1 MYIQGRRSTDTLT
14 ATVGESDL
22 SLLTSCS
29 FSAPFLTWASDAVAS
44 RPRRMGASKFF
55 LNSAAVPSAVD
66 QEDYTLALL

>member
-1 MYIQGRRSTDTLT
+1 MSH
-14 ATVGESDL
+14 
-22 SLLTSCS
+22 LTSCS

-66 QEDYTLALL
+66 QEDYTLATL